1 MVTPSKKRLLSK
13 LSEYI
18 ESCLAAEN
26 RKHPFPNLAG
36 FCSYVGMTVDDMAKL
51 KRRTP
56 SLYSQIMLG
65 LEDAALNSGAT
76 ASLVNMYLK
85 QYGFWSE
92 PASEDDF
99 TCEHDMDA
107 DGI

>member
-1 MVTPSKKRLLSK
+1 MVLPNGKRLSDK

-18 ESCLAAEN
+18 ESCLGAEN

-36 FCSYVGMTVDDMAKL
+36 FCSYIGMSIDDMMEL
-51 KRRTP
+51 KRRRPKVFDTV
-56 SLYSQIMLG
+56 MLK

-85 QYGFWSE
+85 QYGFWSA
-92 PASEDDF
+92 PAGDEI
-99 TCEHDMDA
+99 TCEHDMEA